1 MARKINLIIIH
12 CSATT
17 SVMDVGRTW
26 IDIEHKK
33 KGWSGIGYHHVIRRD
48 GRVEAG
54 RPESQ
59 VGAHAEGYN
68 KNSIGV
74 CMVGG
79 VERVGGKLIARDNFT
94 PAQWD
99 ALRDLIGR
107 LHAEYPEA
115 KIIGHR
121 DVNRGKECPS
131 FSVRDWLNRENLLA
145 DGIAWNSGVVHN
157 KPAMKRP
164 TVQGATLI
172 SSSLIGDQLTQASY
186 QVQSLTDYSSIA
198 KWLFLALAVAGIGL
212 TLYGAFKR
220 GAERQV

>member
-1 MARKINLIIIH
+1 MARKINLIIVH

-17 SVMDVGRTW
+17 STQDIGRAD
-26 IDIEHKK
+26 IDRWHRE
-33 KGWSGIGYHHVIRRD
+33 KGWDGIGYHHVIRRD

-54 RPESQ
+54 RSEAR

-164 TVQGATLI
+164 TVQGTAMSFVGGT
-172 SSSLIGDQLTQASY
+172 GAALTDAAG
-186 QVQSLTDYSSIA
+186 QVQMVADYSQTLRIVFVV
-198 KWLFLALAVAGIGL
+198 LMLAGIGL

-220 GAERQV
+220 GSERQV

>member
-1 MARKINLIIIH
+1 MSRKINLIVVH

-17 SVMDVGRTW
+17 SVQDIGRAD
-26 IDIEHKK
+26 IDRWHRE
-33 KGWSGIGYHHVIRRD
+33 KGWDGIGYHFVVRRD
-48 GRVEAG
+48 GFVEMG
-54 RPESQ
+54 RSVER

-68 KNSIGV
+68 KASIGV

-79 VERVGGKLIARDNFT
+79 VERVGGKLLARDNFT

-131 FSVRDWLNRENLLA
+131 FSVRDWLQRENLLS
-145 DGIAWNSGVVHN
+145 DGIAWGSGVVHN
-157 KPAMKRP
+157 KPLAKRP
-164 TVQGATLI
+164 TVQGTAM
-172 SSSLIGDQLTQASY
+172 SP
-186 QVQSLTDYSSIA
+186 
-198 KWLFLALAVAGIGL
+198 
-212 TLYGAFKR
+212 AFH
-220 GAERQV
+220 VLP